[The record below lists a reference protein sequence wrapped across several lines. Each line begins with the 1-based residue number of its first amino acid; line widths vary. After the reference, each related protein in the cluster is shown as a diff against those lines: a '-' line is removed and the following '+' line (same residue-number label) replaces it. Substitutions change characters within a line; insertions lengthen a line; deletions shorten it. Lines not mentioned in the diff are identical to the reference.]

1 MMNYKNC
8 FNKLGLSITIGIC
21 MSGSILYSAN
31 NQNTIQNNSINN
43 NYNTV
48 PQETYNNTNTQ
59 YSLGNNA
66 DNMITNE
73 QNMLPMDNNNEFG
86 NILEEEHKR
95 NIQARG
101 IDIMKMSIEDLKNY
115 LDSYKPSNIA
125 FDTEAFTADC
135 PIACE
140 ILQSNQN
147 NTSHIPAL
155 RKFLTSNY
163 SVNQIEELINKLL
176 KENIIVYCKYNIDV
190 NDSENVKT
198 KAYTNL
204 FNSAWKVILQYIVL
218 TRIDNNLFKKCK
230 EIVINFLPNI
240 GIMKESQEDYFF
252 NFTETILLNFI
263 KEYTEC
269 LSNKN
274 RRQVL
279 KKILQYI
286 LDREKTSFQIKW

>member
-230 EIVINFLPNI
+230 EIVINFLPDI